1 MNYKT
6 NFESKIDLFLDRMH
20 YVSEEYF
27 WLMMHWKQPWIW
39 IWKTMWQYFFT
50 FLQEYIEECKVN
62 NIDPMDRW
70 QVYKYFDKFTREP
83 NVRSL
88 WYNYWYWSDKI
99 NENWEIELTEQDKNK
114 CDFY

>member
-1 MNYKT
+1 MNHKI
-6 NFESKIDLFLDRMH
+6 NFESKIDLFLDRLH
-20 YVSEEYF
+20 YVSEGHF
-27 WLMMHWKQPWIW
+27 WLMTQWKQPWIENR
-39 IWKTMWQYFFT
+39 KTMWQYLFT

-70 QVYKYFDKFTREP
+70 QAYKYFDKFTIDTR
-83 NVRSL
+83 V
-88 WYNYWYWSDKI
+88 I